1 MPKVE
6 NKLDVITKACEEKK
20 GIDIVVM
27 DVSKQTSVAEYFVIV
42 TGNSSSQTMSIAD
55 EIDRKMAE
63 IDATNYLKEGYQS
76 GRWILLDYNDI
87 IVHVFHKDE
96 REIYNLERL
105 WSGLEEENNL
115 D

>member
-1 MPKVE
+1 MGNVKE
-6 NKLDVITKACEEKK
+6 RLDIITNACEEKK

-42 TGNSSSQTMSIAD
+42 TGNSSSQTVSIAD

-63 IDATNYLKEGYQS
+63 INATSYLKEGYQS

-115 D
+115 N

>member
-1 MPKVE
+1 MVE
-6 NKLDVITKACEEKK
+6 TKNKLEVITKACEEKK
-20 GIDIVVM
+20 GIDIKII

-55 EIDRKMAE
+55 EIDKKMAE
-63 IDATNYLKEGYQS
+63 INATNYLKEGYQS

-96 REIYNLERL
+96 REIYNLEGL
-105 WSGLEEENNL
+105 WSGIEE
-115 D
+115 